1 MVLFYSFL
9 WLSNIHYINTYNIV
23 LIHTI
28 LYNIVL
34 LHTTLYMTH
43 CMYHMVYIYAY
54 IHTHTH
60 IFFTHFSVNGHLAE
74 REIRSLGLTCIHY
87 YIKADKQQGPMY
99 NSVNHTQYLV
109 IAYNGKEFEKEYI
122 DMYK

>member
-1 MVLFYSFL
+1 MLLQMVLFYSFL

-43 CMYHMVYIYAY
+43 CLYHIVYIYMY
-54 IHTHTH
+54 THTHTH
-60 IFFTHFSVNGHLAE
+60 SHTLTFSLPIFLSMD
-74 REIRSLGLTCIHY
+74 I
-87 YIKADKQQGPMY
+87 
-99 NSVNHTQYLV
+99 
-109 IAYNGKEFEKEYI
+109 
-122 DMYK
+122 

>member
-1 MVLFYSFL
+1 MLLQMVLFYSFL
-9 WLSNIHYINTYNIV
+9 WLSNIHYITTYNIV

-43 CMYHMVYIYAY
+43 CLYHIVYIYMY
-54 IHTHTH
+54 THTHTLTHTH

-74 REIRSLGLTCIHY
+74 REIRSLGLTYIHY
-87 YIKADKQQGPMY
+87 YIKVDKQQGPT
-99 NSVNHTQYLV
+99 V
-109 IAYNGKEFEKEYI
+109 
-122 DMYK
+122 